1 MTHKTD
7 PMRDG
12 PGLFEVARENG
23 DSAVT
28 NVRRLAGS
36 RSAPGR
42 GLINTAAILLIL
54 LDAGLFAVSLAAQ
67 YQYIFHAKHQSWPA
81 VIEAVALDAG
91 MVIFSLLALGLARG
105 RQAAPVERTL
115 IVVCAFGSA
124 AMNYGAADVSSARSV
139 AAYVMPPVFLAIVT
153 DRVIAT
159 VRRHMLG
166 MEAERSAWAII
177 GRAVLAVLAAAGTA
191 VLYMLRLVL
200 APRSTLSGARSL
212 VLLATPLPG
221 AHALAQERAQVD
233 AARAALGTVRAA
245 IDGDLRDLRDS
256 HAAAAANLDDK
267 LRAAQEASRAEIQA
281 VREAVRAETDT
292 AFRAAL
298 GTVRISLGQ
307 DLRELQERHEQTAG
321 GLADG
326 LRATRNEFRAEIGS
340 VLDGVRA
347 EVQAV
352 REAARKEA
360 AGALPVMNGTLPS
373 PPGVTAI
380 GPEVSDP
387 ASDVTA
393 TGPGVPGPASDV
405 PGPAAPWSGAPIVA
419 AVPVA
424 ASAPALSFIPALHSP
439 AAELFEKAEIQFAD
453 LVADRKVPSL
463 RQIKAELHVGPAR
476 AREVSNHLAALAAN
490 GFQQPGTMPPLI
502 PQAAATLANHAE
514 HALGGDASPRAA
526 AGPETDGAPSGRQPL
541 TGKSLS

>member
-1 MTHKTD
+1 VST
-7 PMRDG
+7 PRISPG
-12 PGLFEVARENG
+12 PGLYEVTEPDGTRW
-23 DSAVT
+23 VT
-28 NVRRLAGS
+28 NLTRKIGGRAH
-36 RSAPGR
+36 PGR
-42 GLINTAAILLIL
+42 GLINAAAVLLGL

-105 RQAAPVERTL
+105 RQAAPVERAL

-159 VRRHMLG
+159 FRRHMLG
-166 MEAERSAWAII
+166 MEAERSAWAVI
-177 GRAVLAVLAAAGTA
+177 GRAVLAVLAAAGKA

-233 AARAALGTVRAA
+233 AARAALGAVRSA
-245 IDGDLRDLRDS
+245 IDGDLRDMRDS
-256 HAAAAANLDDK
+256 HAAAAASLDDR
-267 LRAAQEASRAEIQA
+267 LRAAQQASRAEIAA
-281 VREAVRAETDT
+281 VREAVRADADT

-298 GTVRISLGQ
+298 GTMRTSLGQ
-307 DLRELQERHEQTAG
+307 DLRELRERHAQAAAS
-321 GLADG
+321 LADG
-326 LRATRNEFRAEIGS
+326 LRAARNEFRTDIES
-340 VLDGVRA
+340 VRDAVRA

-352 REAARKEA
+352 GEAAREQAAAVPAVTDRTQPDPVAVTA
-360 AGALPVMNGTLPS
+360 AG
-373 PPGVTAI
+373 PGV
-380 GPEVSDP
+380 PDP

-393 TGPGVPGPASDV
+393 AGPGVPDPASDV
-405 PGPAAPWSGAPIVA
+405 TAAGPGSPAPAVAAAPAAAAP
-419 AVPVA
+419 P
-424 ASAPALSFIPALHSP
+424 LSFLPAPHRP
-439 AAELFEKAEIQFAD
+439 AAELLDKAEIQFAD

-476 AREVSNHLAALAAN
+476 AREVSGHLTALAGS
-490 GFQQPGTMPPLI
+490 GFQPSGTTQPLTPE
-502 PQAAATLANHAE
+502 AAAADP
-514 HALGGDASPRAA
+514 G
-526 AGPETDGAPSGRQPL
+526 TDGAPASSQPL
-541 TGKSLS
+541 TGKSPS